1 MWNKIKNVEIRL
13 TKRSRVGEDLQ
24 RNELGDTGMM
34 GMIWESTRRKS
45 GWSSPDDVR
54 FKTGV
59 WETE

>member
-1 MWNKIKNVEIRL
+1 M
-13 TKRSRVGEDLQ
+13 GEDLQ
-24 RNELGDTGMM
+24 RNELGATGMM
-34 GMIWESTRRKS
+34 GMSWESTRRRS